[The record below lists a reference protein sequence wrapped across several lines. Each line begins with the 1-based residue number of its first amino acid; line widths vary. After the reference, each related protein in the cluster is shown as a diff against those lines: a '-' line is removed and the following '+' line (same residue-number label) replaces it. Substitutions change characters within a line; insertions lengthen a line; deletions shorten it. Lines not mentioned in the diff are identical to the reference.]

1 MDTLSQNWP
10 NLIWG
15 AILLSPIV
23 MVILFIMLAT
33 KRKQIRELETSKTA
47 ERKRLEDEKTA
58 EVTARKKIEERFK
71 DIIDIEQEVARLND
85 IRMAKEKS
93 VEGVRA
99 DYKHKKHVYDRLRSE
114 LAIYDERLS
123 FAELG
128 IYEPHFDFQDSE
140 AFKDAIKSVREKQ
153 KAMVSSKSAVMCT
166 EEWTVDG
173 SKSKGRTMTGRNIRL
188 ALRAFNQE
196 CEVAVANARW
206 NNVNAMEKRIGNARV
221 QIDKLNVSNHI
232 FIQQEFVDLKLE
244 ELYLTHE
251 YREKLKSEKDERSE
265 ASRLVRDEAKLLKDA
280 AAAQKKEDEYSALLE
295 MARKEAGLATS
306 DEIDEVNKRVK
317 DLEQQLEDAHDRN
330 ERAQAMA
337 EKTKSG
343 YVYIISNIGSFGDG
357 VIKIGM
363 TRRLEPYDRIK
374 ELGDAS
380 VPFLFD
386 THAMIYSEDA
396 PALEKTL
403 HAEYDDRRVNAAN
416 YRKEFFRVSVDEV
429 EEAVQRLAPEAD
441 FFSDIEAQ
449 EFHETKAKRKEEAD
463 RLDEMTAAEFP
474 AEI

>member
-10 NLIWG
+10 NLIWV

-23 MVILFIMLAT
+23 VVILFIMLAT

-58 EVTARKKIEERFK
+58 EITARKKIEERFK

-93 VEGVRA
+93 VEEVRA
-99 DYKHKKHVYDRLRSE
+99 GYKHKKHVYDRLRSE

-140 AFKDAIKSVREKQ
+140 AFKAAIKSVREKQ
-153 KAMVSSKSAVMCT
+153 KAMVSSKSAVICT

-232 FIQQEFVDLKLE
+232 FIQQEFVDLKLK

-251 YREKLKSEKDERSE
+251 YREKLKVEKDERSE

-280 AAAQKKEDEYSALLE
+280 AAAQKKEDEYTALLD

-386 THAMIYSEDA
+386 THAMIYSDDA

-416 YRKEFFRVSVDEV
+416 YRKEFFRVAVDEV
-429 EEAVQRLAPEAD
+429 EEAVLRLAPEAD

-463 RLDEMTAAEFP
+463 RLDEMAAAEFP

>member
-251 YREKLKSEKDERSE
+251 YR
-265 ASRLVRDEAKLLKDA
+265 
-280 AAAQKKEDEYSALLE
+280 
-295 MARKEAGLATS
+295 
-306 DEIDEVNKRVK
+306 
-317 DLEQQLEDAHDRN
+317 
-330 ERAQAMA
+330 
-337 EKTKSG
+337 
-343 YVYIISNIGSFGDG
+343 
-357 VIKIGM
+357 
-363 TRRLEPYDRIK
+363 
-374 ELGDAS
+374 
-380 VPFLFD
+380 
-386 THAMIYSEDA
+386 
-396 PALEKTL
+396 
-403 HAEYDDRRVNAAN
+403 
-416 YRKEFFRVSVDEV
+416 
-429 EEAVQRLAPEAD
+429 
-441 FFSDIEAQ
+441 
-449 EFHETKAKRKEEAD
+449 
-463 RLDEMTAAEFP
+463 
-474 AEI
+474 

>member
-1 MDTLSQNWP
+1 
-10 NLIWG
+10 
-15 AILLSPIV
+15 
-23 MVILFIMLAT
+23 MLAT

-47 ERKRLEDEKTA
+47 ERKSLEDEKTA
-58 EVTARKKIEERFK
+58 EVTARKMIEERFK
-71 DIIDIEQEVARLND
+71 DIIDIEQEVARLDD

-93 VEGVRA
+93 IEEVRA

-114 LAIYDERLS
+114 LAIYDARLS

-128 IYEPHFDFQDSE
+128 IYEPHFDFQDSV

-153 KAMVSSKSAVMCT
+153 KAMVSSKSAVICT

-173 SKSKGRTMTGRNIRL
+173 SKSKGRTMTDRNIRL

-232 FIQQEFVDLKLE
+232 FIQQEFVDLKLK

-251 YREKLKSEKDERSE
+251 YREKLKVEKDERSE

-280 AAAQKKEDEYSALLE
+280 AAAQKKEDEYTALLD

-386 THAMIYSEDA
+386 THAMIYSDDA

-416 YRKEFFRVSVDEV
+416 YRKEFFRVAVDEV
-429 EEAVQRLAPEAD
+429 EQAVLRLAPEAD

-463 RLDEMTAAEFP
+463 RLDEMAAAEFP